1 MVLKIYSSGDFRI
14 DTTEGQIAPKINT
27 NEASFVDDAAF
38 DSLYPGHI
46 GTKSSRHW
54 TPLTVAGKAAEFL
67 ADAGSRVL
75 DIGSGAG
82 KFCLAAA
89 HYFPETFFYG
99 VEQRY
104 ELVTYAEDA
113 KTWLH
118 LPNAHFIYA
127 NMTRINFK
135 EFDHF
140 YFYNSFYE
148 NVDSEDCIDNT
159 IDTSYSLYDY
169 YTQYLRAALD
179 QRPAGTR
186 LVTYHS
192 AEEEIP
198 SSYFLADV
206 SYDTLL
212 KMWIKR

>member
-1 MVLKIYSSGDFRI
+1 MVLKIFSSGDTQTNPAGRQFA
-14 DTTEGQIAPKINT
+14 DNINA
-27 NEASFVDDAAF
+27 NEALFGDDAAF
-38 DSLYPGHI
+38 DSRYPGHI
-46 GTKSSRHW
+46 RAKSARHW
-54 TPLTVAGKAAEFL
+54 TPLTVAGKAAGFL
-67 ADAGSRVL
+67 AEAGARVL

-82 KFCLAAA
+82 KFCLAGA
-89 HYFPETFFYG
+89 HYYPETFFYG

-104 ELVTYAEDA
+104 ELVMYAEEA
-113 KTWLH
+113 KSHLR
-118 LPNAHFIYA
+118 LPNAHFIFA

-148 NVDSEDCIDNT
+148 NVDSQDPIDNT
-159 IDTSYSLYDY
+159 IDTSYSLYNY
-169 YTQYLRAALD
+169 YTQYLRAALE
-179 QRPAGTR
+179 QKPGGTR

-192 AEEEIP
+192 LEEEIP
-198 SSYFLADV
+198 SSYSLADV